1 MPNRFIYQRVNT
13 FRFVIFASINTGWG
27 EGSYP
32 SSRASVKLAVDEGVT
47 HTEVVA
53 YGVVSKS

>member
-13 FRFVIFASINTGWG
+13 FRFVISASTNTAWG

-32 SSRASVKLAVDEGVT
+32 LSSASAKFAVDEGVT

-53 YGVVSKS
+53 HGVVSKS

>member
-1 MPNRFIYQRVNT
+1 MPNRFIYQRVNA
-13 FRFVIFASINTGWG
+13 FRFVISASINTGWG

-32 SSRASVKLAVDEGVT
+32 SPGVSAKLAVDEGVT

-53 YGVVSKS
+53 HGVVSKS